1 MSATFRVLVAD
12 AISLDGLAPL
22 RDDPRFELVN
32 KPGLKGDDLANAIA
46 EADAVLVRSATRIT
60 RDSLAKADR
69 LKAIGRAGVG
79 VDTIDVDAATERGI
93 PVLTAPEGNT
103 ISAAE
108 LTMALLLGLAR
119 KVPGA
124 DRSMKAGE
132 WDKKSFTGTELYGK
146 TLGLI
151 GAGRIGGEVARRA
164 RGFGMR
170 VVVYDPFLN
179 AERARTLD
187 VETAPFDEVIERA
200 DVISAHVPLTD
211 ATRNLIGAAQIARM
225 KKGVLLLNVA
235 RGGVVDEAALLDAL
249 KSGKVAGAALDVFE
263 TEPLP
268 ADHPFRSL
276 PNVVL
281 TPHLGASTAEAQHSV
296 AIEIAGAVRAALAEG
311 DLSRAV
317 NAPSLGGLEANRMRP
332 ILDLAQRV
340 GTLGAAV
347 AGGPLRSLEVRYSG
361 AHPTAL
367 RVISAA
373 AVAGA
378 LTHVSGGA
386 VNVVNAT
393 RLAQSRGIRVDQLQ
407 QESPVPYHEVVEV
420 RVSSDAGTARVAGA
434 MLGETHERIVRVDD
448 YPVSVSP
455 RGTLLVLR
463 NADVPQVMGLV
474 SAALA
479 RAGHFIDEYQQ
490 ARREGGGD
498 VLSLVRIDRAA
509 SDEVIRELRGIPDVR
524 QVQQVGL
531 GGEAEKLRS

>member
-1 MSATFRVLVAD
+1 MSPARFRVLVAD

-22 RDDPRFELVN
+22 RDDPRFELVS
-32 KPGLKGDDLANAIA
+32 KPGLKGEELANAIA
-46 EADAVLVRSATRIT
+46 EADAVLVRSSTRIT
-60 RDSLAKADR
+60 RESLARADR

-108 LTMALLLGLAR
+108 LTMALLLAVAR

-132 WDKKSFTGTELYGK
+132 WDKKSFTGTELHGK

-170 VVVYDPFLN
+170 VLVYDPFLN
-179 AERARTLD
+179 AERARSLD
-187 VETAPFDEVIERA
+187 VETGAIDEVIERA
-200 DVISAHVPLTD
+200 DVISVHVPLTD

-235 RGGVVDEAALLDAL
+235 RGGVVDEQALLAALQ
-249 KSGKVAGAALDVFE
+249 SGQVAGAALDVFE

-268 ADHPFRSL
+268 ADHPFRSQ

-281 TPHLGASTAEAQHSV
+281 TPHLGASTSEAQHSV
-296 AIEIAGAVRAALAEG
+296 AIEIAGAVRAALVDG

-317 NAPSLGGLEANRMRP
+317 NAPSLGGVDVQRVRP
-332 ILDLAQRV
+332 TLDLAQRL
-340 GTLGAAV
+340 GALGAAV

-361 AHPTAL
+361 SHPNGL
-367 RVISAA
+367 RVITAA
-373 AVAGA
+373 AAAGA
-378 LTHVSGGA
+378 LTRVGGGA

-393 RLAQSRGIRVDQLQ
+393 KLALSRGIRVDQMQ
-407 QESPVPYHEVVEV
+407 QESSGPYTEVVEV
-420 RVSSDAGTARVAGA
+420 RVASDAGKARVSGA
-434 MLGETHERIVRVDD
+434 LLGDSHERIVRIDD
-448 YPVSVSP
+448 YPVSVTP
-455 RGTLLVLR
+455 RGCLLVIH
-463 NADVPQVMGLV
+463 NADAPQVIGEVSGVLAKAGLFV
-474 SAALA
+474 E
-479 RAGHFIDEYQQ
+479 EYQQ
-490 ARREGGGD
+490 AHRDGGGD
-498 VLSLVRIDRAA
+498 ALSLVRIDRPA
-509 SDEVIRELRGIPDVR
+509 SDEVLKELRSIPDVR
-524 QVQQVGL
+524 QAQAVQL
-531 GGEAEKLRS
+531 